1 MGPLKFIFPA
11 LSLLPLL
18 CSSRI
23 YERVQDLPGHEFDF
37 VVIGGGTAGLVVANR
52 LTEISRFTVLVLEA
66 GSTSAGVLDSEVPFL
81 FNNLLIEPNVH
92 DWNYSTTPQAGL
104 NGRTLPYP
112 RAYMLGGCSAHNIML
127 YTRASADD
135 WDRYAALTGDD
146 GWSWDSVFPY
156 FLKSEHWG
164 PPADD
169 HDTSGQY
176 NPAIHNT
183 RGKVHTSLSGFAWPL
198 GPRIIQ
204 ATKELPD
211 FPFNLDANSGNPL
224 GVGWAQMTIGRGVR
238 STAATAYLFP
248 DVSHRHN
255 LHVLLHAQ
263 VTRLVEPDTNG
274 GKITFGG
281 VEFVT
286 AGATVVVR
294 ARNEVILSAGT
305 VGSPA
310 ILMHSGVGD
319 KDALDALGIPSVLHL
334 PGVGRNVSDHPS
346 VALSWTVNSTETAD
360 NLNNNTTFNDAL
372 AEWDRSHTGPLS
384 TTATTNVG
392 WLRLKE
398 NDTIFDKFND
408 PSAGK
413 KAPHIE
419 LTFNAGVVNIGAGAA
434 VPGNHMAMSAVV
446 VSPLS
451 RGTITLNSSD
461 PLLPPLINP
470 NFLTSDFDLYTLRA
484 AIEQAQRFV
493 SADAFKDYVI
503 APVVDLGVLTPDELE
518 TFIRNNTRSF
528 SHLVGSVGMSAR
540 DASYGVVNPDL
551 RVKGTAG
558 LRVIDASIL
567 PLVPSAHTQAA
578 TYVIGERGSDLLK
591 ARWA

>member
-23 YERVQDLPGHEFDF
+23 YERVQDLPGREFDF
-37 VVIGGGTAGLVVANR
+37 VVIGGAFLWLLALRTLTCATGGTADL
-52 LTEISRFTVLVLEA
+52 
-66 GSTSAGVLDSEVPFL
+66 SAGVLDSEVPFL

-92 DWNYSTTPQAGL
+92 DWRPARMIGIAMHADWRRWVVMGQRVPVLFEGMAHPTTPTFFEQFRANTGGL
-104 NGRTLPYP
+104 QQTTTTRL
-112 RAYMLGGCSAHNIML
+112 AY
-127 YTRASADD
+127 
-135 WDRYAALTGDD
+135 
-146 GWSWDSVFPY
+146 
-156 FLKSEHWG
+156 E
-164 PPADD
+164 
-169 HDTSGQY
+169 
-176 NPAIHNT
+176 
-183 RGKVHTSLSGFAWPL
+183 LSGFAWPL

-211 FPFNLDANSGNPL
+211 FPFNLDANSGHPL

-578 TYVIGERGSDLLK
+578 TYVIGR
-591 ARWA
+591 ARL